1 MRRFTRR
8 VRFGLLATL
17 LAFGIGAGL
26 SWWYRVTIFGWLI
39 APADGMLS
47 PHQGL
52 PVYISPTEIL
62 AVTIRLSILGGV
74 VCATPVLVGTLFYL
88 TRPLLK
94 RHERRVVALFLPA
107 ILLAFLA
114 GSSFSYWVLLPV
126 GIAFLLSFGEGVAV
140 PTIRISEYLSLAL
153 TLVWWL
159 GVIFQLPLVMWLLA
173 KLRLVS
179 YRRFKRFRKFVPPIS
194 LIVSAIVT
202 PTFDIVNQLLLAGP
216 IIILYEVGLRLAW
229 LAQPGKGRLV
239 LRKLRD
245 LLIGLLR
252 RVGVILILVPSLL
265 AGVLYVI
272 ALSFVFL
279 WNGHLSTDNP
289 SKTKDRLDKGYN
301 AVLRGIARVVRV
313 SQRRIE

>member
-62 AVTIRLSILGGV
+62 AVTIRLSILGGL

-114 GSSFSYWVLLPV
+114 GSSFAYWVLLPV

-153 TLVWWL
+153 TLVFWL
-159 GVIFQLPLVMWLLA
+159 GVIFELPLAMWLLTR
-173 KLRLVS
+173 LRLVS
-179 YRRFKRFRKFVPPIS
+179 YRRFKRVRKFVPPIAI
-194 LIVSAIVT
+194 IVGAILT
-202 PTFDIVNQLLLAGP
+202 PTFDLVNQLLVAFP
-216 IIILYEVGLRLAW
+216 IIVLYEVGLLLAW

-239 LRKLRD
+239 LRKLGD

-289 SKTKDRLDKGYN
+289 SKTKDRLDRGYN